1 MAKDLLLVG
10 AGHAHLTILKNL
22 RVFSGSGHH
31 VTVINAGKYHYY
43 SGMGPGMLSETY
55 APGDIRFHVEKMVT
69 DQGGNFI
76 QDKFVGISPQKQTI
90 QTQSGKS
97 IPYDVISF
105 NIGSYVPFPDM
116 KKSLREEKF
125 VFPVKPIENLLM
137 AKNKIL
143 SLLKRKKPAVLVVGG
158 GAAGVEI
165 AANVCAL
172 ADKHKKAV
180 DITLVT
186 GEKLLNRFNE
196 PFRAKAKAVL
206 KKYRINLLEQAKVDT
221 LLNQCARL
229 NTGVNVSFD
238 IAFWAAGILPS
249 SSLKNSGLP
258 TGADGG
264 LMVNEYLQCV
274 SFPNIFGGGDCIS
287 FQGQNLDKVG
297 VYAVRQNP
305 VLFENLKNFLD
316 KKPLKPF
323 VPQNDYMVIFN
334 MGNNE
339 GILKW
344 KNFTYRG
351 KGAFCI
357 KNFIDQRFM
366 KTFQISDER
375 DPKNAALHH

>member
-1 MAKDLLLVG
+1 MAKHLLLVG

-22 RVFSGSGHH
+22 PFFLSSGHH

-55 APGDIRFHVEKMVT
+55 APGELRFHVAKMVK

-76 QDKFVGISPQKQTI
+76 RDRFVGISPEKQTI
-90 QTQSGKS
+90 RTQSGKT
-97 IPYDVISF
+97 IPYDVICF
-105 NIGSYVPFPDM
+105 NIGSYVPFPEM
-116 KKSLREEKF
+116 KKSLAEEKL

-143 SLLKRKKPAVLVVGG
+143 SLLKQKKPSVLVVGG

-165 AANVCAL
+165 AANVGAL
-172 ADKHKKAV
+172 ADKHKKAA

-196 PFRAKAKAVL
+196 PFRAKAKAIL
-206 KKYRINLLEQAKVDT
+206 RKYRVKLFEHAKVDT
-221 LLNQCARL
+221 LLNHCARL
-229 NTGVNVSFD
+229 NTGLSISFD

-249 SSLKNSGLP
+249 SSLKNSELP
-258 TGADGG
+258 TGPDGG

-316 KKPLKPF
+316 KKPMKSF
-323 VPQNDYMVIFN
+323 VPQKDYMVIFN

-351 KGAFCI
+351 KGAFCL

-366 KTFQISDER
+366 KTFQISGER
-375 DPKNAALHH
+375 DTKNAVSHH